1 MNENNENKEPE
12 ELASIKSEAKIT
24 LDDIINRIAQETNIP
39 EKDVRVVI
47 EEIDKV
53 LRS

>member
-1 MNENNENKEPE
+1 MNEDKEPE
-12 ELASIKSEAKIT
+12 KLASIKSEAKIT
-24 LDDIINRIAQETNIP
+24 LDDIINRIAQETNIS

>member
-1 MNENNENKEPE
+1 MNEDKKPE
-12 ELASIKSEAKIT
+12 ELASIKSEATIT

-53 LRS
+53 IRS

>member
-1 MNENNENKEPE
+1 MRQ
-12 ELASIKSEAKIT
+12 KIT
-24 LDDIINRIAQETNIP
+24 IDILLIRIAQETNIP
-39 EKDVRVVI
+39 EKGCAVVI

>member
-1 MNENNENKEPE
+1 MNENKEPE
-12 ELASIKSEAKIT
+12 ELASIKSKSTIS

-53 LRS
+53 IFKL